1 MTPLKEDTLNKGA
14 MRDGASSV
22 ISQTPS
28 IFQRNQ
34 SARITGPIQIPTQ
47 DKVAKDPATEFC
59 QRFKEQSL
67 PIFIQQID
75 PVLLKAGNEAL
86 LRTRIEEL
94 VEERFKTEQTAIPT
108 KLRQRLL
115 QEIVDEMVGFGPL
128 EPLLRDDSISEI
140 MVNGPRTVYIERK
153 GRIELSDVK
162 FSSDTDVR
170 RVIDKII
177 SPLGRRIDESSP
189 MVDAR
194 LPDGSR
200 VNAII
205 PPLALN
211 GPTITIRKFK
221 SQPLRIEDLLQFKSL
236 SQAMA
241 LFLAAAVKSRMNI
254 IISGGTGSG
263 KTTMLNT
270 LSSFIPDDERIITIE
285 DAAELR
291 LQQSHVVRLE
301 TRPRNI
307 EGKGEVTIR
316 DLVRNSL
323 RMRPDRIIVGEC
335 RGGEALDM
343 LQAMN
348 TGHDGSLTTLHA
360 NSARDCLARLETLV
374 MMSGMELPQRAIREQ
389 IASAIHFV
397 VQVSRL
403 NDGSRRVT
411 GITEIQGMEGQTIT
425 TQELFRFEQRGVAP
439 DGKIHGVLRGMGIV
453 SKHIERFRTMG
464 YPLPNDIFQ
473 NIVDV

>member
-1 MTPLKEDTLNKGA
+1 MYSPTPPSSLNSLRTSQPIPLQNHKTALSSTDAIRLK
-14 MRDGASSV
+14 S
-22 ISQTPS
+22 
-28 IFQRNQ
+28 
-34 SARITGPIQIPTQ
+34 TGPIAPPDRAQR
-47 DKVAKDPATEFC
+47 DPAAEFC
-59 QRFKEQSL
+59 QKFKESAL
-67 PIFIQQID
+67 PSFIQNID
-75 PVLLKAGNEAL
+75 PALLKAGNENF
-86 LRTRIEEL
+86 LRARIEEL
-94 VEERFKTEQTAIPT
+94 VEERFRTEQLAIPP

-128 EPLLRDDSISEI
+128 EPLLRDETISEI
-140 MVNGPRTVYIERK
+140 MVNGPKTVYIERK

-162 FSSDTDVR
+162 FSSDADVR

-177 SPLGRRIDESSP
+177 SPLGRRIDEASP

-221 SQPLRIEDLLQFKSL
+221 SDPLKVEDLLRFKSL
-236 SQAMA
+236 SQGMA
-241 LFLAAAVKSRMNI
+241 LFLAAAVKSRLNI
-254 IISGGTGSG
+254 LISGGTGSG
-263 KTTMLNT
+263 KTTTLNT

-316 DLVRNSL
+316 DLVRNAL

-335 RGGEALDM
+335 RSGEALDM

-348 TGHDGSLTTLHA
+348 TGHDGSMTTLHA
-360 NSARDCLARLETLV
+360 NTPRDCLARLETLV
-374 MMSGMELPQRAIREQ
+374 MMAGMDLPQRAIREQ
-389 IASAIHFV
+389 IASAIHLI

-403 NDGSRRVT
+403 NDGSRRIT
-411 GITEIQGMEGQTIT
+411 SITEIQGMEGQTIT
-425 TQELFRFEQRGVAP
+425 TQDLFKFEQRGVTH
-439 DGKIHGVLRGMGIV
+439 DGKISGVLRGLGII
-453 SKHIERFRTMG
+453 SKFVEIFRTHG
-464 YPLPNDIFQ
+464 CPLPNDVFQ
-473 NIVDV
+473 TYLEI

>member
-1 MTPLKEDTLNKGA
+1 MTVPH
-14 MRDGASSV
+14 SV
-22 ISQTPS
+22 ISRNLYHPLTHSHPHQTDS
-28 IFQRNQ
+28 SNRFTA
-34 SARITGPIQIPTQ
+34 ARSPIPAPLPAQEKTMR
-47 DKVAKDPATEFC
+47 DPATDFC
-59 QRFKEQSL
+59 QKFKEQSL
-67 PIFIQQID
+67 PILIQQID
-75 PVLLKAGNEAL
+75 PVLLKSGNEPL
-86 LRTRIEEL
+86 LKSRIEEL
-94 VEERFKTEQTAIPT
+94 VEERLNSEQLAIPT

-115 QEIVDEMVGFGPL
+115 QEIVDEMIGFGPL

-140 MVNGPRTVYIERK
+140 MVNGPQSVYIERK
-153 GRIELSDVK
+153 GLIELSEVR
-162 FSSDTDVR
+162 FNSDADIR
-170 RVIDKII
+170 RVIDRII

-221 SQPLRIEDLLQFKSL
+221 SQPLRIEDLLQYKSL
-236 SQAMA
+236 SQGMA

-270 LSSFIPDDERIITIE
+270 LSSFIPDNERIITIE

-389 IASAIHFV
+389 IASAIHYI

-403 NDGSRRVT
+403 SDGSRRVT

-425 TQELFRFEQRGVAP
+425 TQDLFRFEQRGVAP
-439 DGKIHGVLRGMGIV
+439 DGKILGHLRGMGII
-453 SKHIERFRTMG
+453 SKHIERFRSMG
-464 YPLPNDIFQ
+464 YPLPSDVFQ
-473 NIVDV
+473 TSIEV

>member
-1 MTPLKEDTLNKGA
+1 MTFAQSPGAATPPRMNFVTPPASVSPTLRPPA
-14 MRDGASSV
+14 
-22 ISQTPS
+22 
-28 IFQRNQ
+28 QRNGVA
-34 SARITGPIQIPTQ
+34 SPTAPP
-47 DKVAKDPATEFC
+47 DKAPRDPAAEFC
-59 QRFKEQSL
+59 QKFKEQAL
-67 PIFIQQID
+67 PGFIQQID
-75 PVLLKAGNEAL
+75 PALLKSGNEAFL
-86 LRTRIEEL
+86 KARIEEL
-94 VEERFKTEQTAIPT
+94 VEERFRTEQLAIPP

-128 EPLLRDDSISEI
+128 EPLLRDETISEI
-140 MVNGPRTVYIERK
+140 MVNGPKTIYVERK

-162 FSSDTDVR
+162 FTSDADVR

-177 SPLGRRIDESSP
+177 SPLGRRIDEASP

-211 GPTITIRKFK
+211 GSTITIRKFK
-221 SQPLRIEDLLQFKSL
+221 SDPLKIEDLLRFKSL
-236 SQAMA
+236 SQGMA

-254 IISGGTGSG
+254 LISGGTGSG

-285 DAAELR
+285 DAAELK
-291 LQQSHVVRLE
+291 LQQTHVVRLE

-316 DLVRNSL
+316 DLVKNSL

-335 RGGEALDM
+335 RSGEALDM

-348 TGHDGSLTTLHA
+348 TGHDGSMTTLHA
-360 NSARDCLARLETLV
+360 NTARDCLARLETLV
-374 MMSGMELPQRAIREQ
+374 MMAGMDLPQRAIREQ
-389 IASAIHFV
+389 IASAIHYI

-403 NDGSRRVT
+403 SDGSRRVT
-411 GITEIQGMEGQTIT
+411 SITEIQGMEGQTIT
-425 TQELFRFEQRGVAP
+425 TQDLFKFEQRGVGP
-439 DGKIHGVLRGMGIV
+439 DGKIQGQLRGMGII
-453 SKHIERFRTMG
+453 SKYIDRFRAMG
-464 YPLPNDIFQ
+464 CPLPHDVFQ
-473 NIVDV
+473 TSIEV